1 MFNNTKTGK
10 KNYSLILSHQKHHSQ
25 VTLLKAKCTVKK
37 NTTINLY
44 YKIKHMTDW
53 LPLTQVM
60 SAVNA
65 VVYFNDMLMYTKD
78 M

>member
-1 MFNNTKTGK
+1 
-10 KNYSLILSHQKHHSQ
+10 
-25 VTLLKAKCTVKK
+25 
-37 NTTINLY
+37 
-44 YKIKHMTDW
+44 MTDW